1 MPVCRPS
8 RPLLAALAVAAALT
22 MPAMAVAQGPF
33 PSRPLTLI
41 VPFAAGGP
49 TDVVA
54 RIAAEAMSRDL
65 GQPIVIENVA
75 GAGGTTGALRG
86 ARAEPDG
93 HTILLG
99 QLGTHALSVALYP
112 RLAYDPIADFAPV
125 GLVASAPQVL
135 LVRKNLPVST
145 LGEFADY
152 ARANGSRLN
161 NGHAGVGATSHV
173 ACLLFN
179 AMVMANPASV
189 AYRGTAPALNDLVSG
204 QIDYLCD
211 QVTNVVGQASAGT
224 VRPLAVMAPRRSP
237 VLPDVPTSAEAGM
250 PDLQAVVWNGIFLPR
265 GTPPERV
272 ERLVAALNRALDDD
286 GTRRR
291 LADIG
296 AEVPD
301 PPERGPSA
309 FGALVRSEVE
319 RWRPLLRAA
328 GVTVP

>member
-1 MPVCRPS
+1 MSVCRPS
-8 RPLLAALAVAAALT
+8 RPSLVALALAAVLAVSAS
-22 MPAMAVAQGPF
+22 AQAQTPF

-54 RIAAEAMSRDL
+54 RIAAEAMAGTWAAGRDR
-65 GQPIVIENVA
+65 ERA
-75 GAGGTTGALRG
+75 GAGGTTWRAARRTGGAGRAYDPLWA
-86 ARAEPDG
+86 AR
-93 HTILLG
+93 H
-99 QLGTHALSVALYP
+99 HALSVTLYP
-112 RLAYDPIADFAPV
+112 RLAYDPVADFAPV

-135 LVRKNLPVST
+135 VVRKTACPSRPS
-145 LGEFADY
+145 ASSRDY
-152 ARANGSRLN
+152 ARANGERLN

-179 AMVMANPASV
+179 AMVKANPASV

-211 QVTNVVGQASAGT
+211 QVTNVVAQANAGA

-250 PDLQAVVWNGIFLPR
+250 PDLLAVVWNGIFLPK

-272 ERLVAALNRALDDD
+272 ERLAAALSRALDDER
-286 GTRRR
+286 TRRR

-301 PPERGPSA
+301 PPERGPGP
-309 FGALVRSEVE
+309 FGDLVRTEVE

-328 GVTVP
+328 GVTMP

>member
-1 MPVCRPS
+1 MSVCRPS
-8 RPLLAALAVAAALT
+8 RPSLVALALAAVLAVSAS
-22 MPAMAVAQGPF
+22 AQAQTPF
-33 PSRPLTLI
+33 PSRPLTLV

-54 RIAAEAMSRDL
+54 RIAAEAMARDL
-65 GQPIVIENVA
+65 GQPVVIENVA

-112 RLAYDPIADFAPV
+112 RLAYDPVADFAPV

-135 LVRKNLPVST
+135 VVRNGLPVST

-152 ARANGSRLN
+152 ARANGERLN

-179 AMVMANPASV
+179 AMVKANPASV

-211 QVTNVVGQASAGT
+211 QVTNVVGQANAGA

-250 PDLQAVVWNGIFLPR
+250 PDLLAVVWNGIFLPK

-272 ERLVAALNRALDDD
+272 ERLAAALSRALDDER
-286 GTRRR
+286 TRRR
-291 LADIG
+291 LAVIG

-301 PPERGPSA
+301 PPERGPGP
-309 FGALVRSEVE
+309 FGDLVRTEVE

-328 GVTVP
+328 GVTMP